1 MIQQNSVQIVED
13 CFEAKSVETTV
24 FHIAT
29 KSKQQF

>member
-1 MIQQNSVQIVED
+1 MIQQNSVQIVD
-13 CFEAKSVETTV
+13 DYFEAKLVETTV